1 LRRKFCEQSHR
12 LAQPRLQCLFRL
24 SWFNLLLVAP
34 GSLGSI
40 VMTTGI
46 PDGVL
51 KLAFVPNV
59 IPGLLLKILSV
70 VLIRPS
76 VGDVSRD

>member
-1 LRRKFCEQSHR
+1 
-12 LAQPRLQCLFRL
+12 
-24 SWFNLLLVAP
+24 
-34 GSLGSI
+34 
-40 VMTTGI
+40 MTTGI

-59 IPGLLLKILSV
+59 IPRVLLKILSV